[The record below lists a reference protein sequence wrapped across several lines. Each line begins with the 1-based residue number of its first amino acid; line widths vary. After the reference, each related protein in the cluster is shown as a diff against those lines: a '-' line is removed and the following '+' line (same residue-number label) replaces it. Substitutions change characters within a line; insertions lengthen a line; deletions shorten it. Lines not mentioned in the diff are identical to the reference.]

1 MLRDIYCVQECVS
14 ELEREGNITV
24 YIDKF
29 VSNMFKESYCV
40 EWCVCEVQCEGNIT
54 VYNDVCP
61 RYKLTEMLLC

>member
-40 EWCVCEVQCEGNIT
+40 E
-54 VYNDVCP
+54 
-61 RYKLTEMLLC
+61 